1 MLIFNVTHVTLCIVD
16 KYLKQNK
23 YICFIIIAIVVVVF
37 DVIICLLV
45 IVLRSWI
52 FFFISFFCPS
62 NKITVLGTD
71 EDKVKEKRFALI
83 RSL

>member
-1 MLIFNVTHVTLCIVD
+1 MLIFNVTYVTLCIVD

-23 YICFIIIAIVVVVF
+23 YICFIIIAIVVVVVF

-52 FFFISFFCPS
+52 FLKFLFFCPS

-71 EDKVKEKRFALI
+71 EDKVREKCL
-83 RSL
+83 L